1 MFNPHDYQNC
11 MFIACSSG
19 VGSSKLHDVGY
30 NVSAAVEILPE
41 RWRLHHDIYG
51 KNDECKTLL
60 FDFAKH
66 IPELVKIYKERQCHG
81 IIFTLPCQPFSLA
94 GGQHLGDYETWLFLS
109 ALELCQM
116 IAKEKDAVLDFTFW
130 ENAPYFISPNQDK
143 IITDRLNGAT
153 ILQHITAVM
162 NSLGHDVNADK
173 IDASRYGTA
182 QARVRGIILTQ
193 RNKRWEFPAPDEKV
207 LTVRDAIGYGKFKTL
222 ESGQRDPDDEFHRI
236 GYINPL
242 QAECIRHTATGCAA
256 IKNPPPY
263 KFVNIDGRLCQG
275 SHTGVAGRNDWDKP
289 AHTIIQGSDSLC
301 GDWTLHPGNLQPDG
315 TYDNAR
321 YFSVAEIFA
330 LTGIDKRYTDAIP
343 AWARKNDKLLRE
355 ICGEALLPNLVN
367 RIFSNR

>member
-1 MFNPHDYQNC
+1 MFNPHIYQNC
-11 MFIACSSG
+11 LFIACSAG

-41 RWRLHHDIYG
+41 RFSLHRAIYD
-51 KNDECKTLL
+51 NQDACKTCL
-60 FDFAKH
+60 FDFAQH
-66 IPELVKIYKERQCHG
+66 IPELVKIYKERQCYG
-81 IIFTLPCQPFSLA
+81 IIFTLPCQPLSLA

-109 ALELCQM
+109 ALKLCQA

-130 ENAPYFISPNQDK
+130 ENAPYFISPNQSH

-153 ILQHITAVM
+153 ILQHITMVM
-162 NSLGHDVNADK
+162 NSLGHVVNAK
-173 IDASRYGTA
+173 KMNACYYGTA
-182 QARVRGIILTQ
+182 QSRERGIILTQ
-193 RNKRWEFPAPDEKV
+193 RNKRWEFPLPDEKV

-222 ESGQRDPDDEFHRI
+222 ESGQRDPDNEFHRI

-242 QAECIRHTATGCAA
+242 QAECIRHTPTGCAA
-256 IKNPPPY
+256 INNPLPF
-263 KFVNIDGRLCQG
+263 KFVNIDGSLCQG

>member
-30 NVSAAVEILPE
+30 NVSAAAEILPE
-41 RWRLHHDIYG
+41 RWRLHRDIYD
-51 KNDECKTLL
+51 KNDECQTLL

-66 IPELVKIYKERQCHG
+66 IPELVKIYKERQCRG
-81 IIFTLPCQPFSLA
+81 LIFTLPCQPFSLA

-109 ALELCQM
+109 ALELCQA
-116 IAKEKDAVLDFTFW
+116 IAKRKDAVLDFTFW

-153 ILQHITAVM
+153 ILQHITMIM
-162 NSLGHDVNADK
+162 NSLGHDVNASK
-173 IDASRYGTA
+173 INACHYGTA
-182 QARVRGIILTQ
+182 QSRERGIVLTQ
-193 RNKRWEFPAPDEKV
+193 RGRRWEFPAPDEKDLV
-207 LTVRDAIGYGKFKTL
+207 IRDVIGNGKFITL
-222 ESGQRDPDDEFHRI
+222 ESNQFDPNNEFHRI

-256 IKNPPPY
+256 INNPPPY
-263 KFVNIDGRLCQG
+263 KFVNIDGSLCQG
-275 SHTGVAGRNDWDKP
+275 SHVGVAGRNDWDKP

-330 LTGIDKRYTDAIP
+330 LSGVDKRYTDAISP
-343 AWARKNDKLLRE
+343 WARKNDKFLRE

>member
-11 MFIACSSG
+11 MFIACSAG

-30 NVSAAVEILPE
+30 NVAVAVEVLPE
-41 RWRLHHDIYG
+41 RFSLHRAIYD
-51 KNDECKTLL
+51 NQDACKTCL
-60 FDFAKH
+60 FDFAQH
-66 IPELVKIYKERQCHG
+66 IPELLKIYKERQCRG

-109 ALELCQM
+109 ALELCQA
-116 IAKEKDAVLDFTFW
+116 ITKEKGAILDFTFW
-130 ENAPYFISPNQDK
+130 ENAPYFISPNQSH
-143 IITDRLNGAT
+143 ILTDRLNGAT
-153 ILQHITAVM
+153 ILQYITMVM
-162 NSLGHDVNADK
+162 NSLGHVVNARK
-173 IDASRYGTA
+173 MNACYYGTA
-182 QARVRGIILTQ
+182 QSRERGIILTQ
-193 RNKRWEFPAPDEKV
+193 RNKRWEFPLPDK
-207 LTVRDAIGYGKFKTL
+207 TAAIIRDAIGYGKFKTL
-222 ESGQRDPDDEFHRI
+222 ESGQFDPNNEFHRI
-236 GYINPL
+236 GYINQL
-242 QAECIRHTATGCAA
+242 QAECIRYTPTGCAA
-256 IKNPPPY
+256 TKNPEPY
-263 KFVNIDGRLCQG
+263 KFVNIDGSLCQG

-321 YFSVAEIFA
+321 YFSVAEIFV

-367 RIFSNR
+367 RIFKNK